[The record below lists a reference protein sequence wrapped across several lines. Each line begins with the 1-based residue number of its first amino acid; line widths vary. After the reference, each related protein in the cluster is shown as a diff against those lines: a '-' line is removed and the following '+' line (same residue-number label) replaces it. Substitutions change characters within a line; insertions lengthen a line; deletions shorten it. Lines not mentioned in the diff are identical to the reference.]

1 MTSMADNDFIYNY
14 LAPRTDDKV
23 IARGRDYYR
32 HGYVK
37 KLTLSPD
44 GRFIAE
50 VAGSEDEPYE
60 TFIEIKDDAVQDF
73 GCDCPYDWGDV
84 CKHLIAVALAIQDG
98 KFTQAQ
104 PRLSEQEFYE
114 LLLNIDPDELLDFL
128 AEYAKRDNDFEDAL
142 RVRFEEPDEQA
153 ELAKLGGKIDTAL
166 EDVSR
171 YGRGS
176 RWYDS
181 SSVDTSGISFEIEQR
196 AKQGHVLL
204 AFKSLE
210 TMYRKLIEVFE
221 EQEECEIA
229 DEVEDC
235 LRRMAEVADQTTV
248 SADQAYI
255 FDCCI
260 ALAALEDGKDYGAD
274 YEDQLLA
281 ISAKFVTQE
290 NIQELEEA
298 IALYEEEW
306 SAEDFALIRLTIIR
320 RLEGEQAADAF
331 IATNLRYNK
340 IREIAYEIALQRQD
354 LAQAECLCQNAAG
367 GDLVWLHRLFA
378 VHELMSDPKK
388 MIDTSRRIV
397 LRGDLNYYDKLKA
410 QLREI
415 GEWDAAYPV
424 LLEDCAQQLS
434 YINYMKVLRGECE
447 FDLLFEQLQAHPE
460 EVYAYGKFLAE
471 EYEGGVRSIYY
482 NQIRREAEK
491 AYGRDSYQVVCRHI
505 ENFAQTGFAPVAMTL
520 IEDFMQ
526 LYKRKPAFVDELRQT
541 EIRIK

>member
-1 MTSMADNDFIYNY
+1 MADYDFIYNY
-14 LAPRTDDKV
+14 LASRADDKIV
-23 IARGRDYYR
+23 ARGRGYYR
-32 HGYVK
+32 YGYVE
-37 KLTLSPD
+37 KLTLSPE
-44 GRFIAE
+44 GKFVAE
-50 VAGSEDEPYE
+50 VAGSEDDNYE
-60 TFIEIKDDAVQDF
+60 VFIEVKDGAVQDF

-98 KFTQAQ
+98 KFKQAQ
-104 PRLSEQEFYE
+104 PRLNEQGLYE
-114 LLLNIDPDELLDFL
+114 LLLDIDPDELLDFL
-128 AEYAKRDNDFEDAL
+128 ADYAKRDSDFEDAL
-142 RVRFEEPDEQA
+142 RVRFEEPDEQT
-153 ELAKLGGKIDTAL
+153 ELAKLGGKIDAAL

-221 EQEECEIA
+221 EQEECEVA

-235 LRRMAEVADQTTV
+235 LRQMREVADQAIDP
-248 SADQAYI
+248 ADQAYI
-255 FDCCI
+255 FECCI
-260 ALAALEDGKDYGAD
+260 SLAALEDGKDYGAE
-274 YEDQLLA
+274 YEDKLLA
-281 ISAKFVTQE
+281 IAAKFVTQD
-290 NIQELEEA
+290 NLQELEEA

-306 SAEDFALIRLTIIR
+306 RAEDFALIRLTIIR

-331 IATNLRYNK
+331 IAANLKHEK
-340 IREIAYEIALQRQD
+340 IREIACDIALQRQD

-367 GDLVWLHRLFA
+367 GELIWLHRLFS
-378 VHELMSDPKK
+378 VHELMNDPRK

-410 QLREI
+410 QLWEL
-415 GEWDAAYPV
+415 GEWEAAYPA
-424 LLEDCAQQLS
+424 LLEDCTRQLS
-434 YINYMKVLRGECE
+434 YINYMKILRDERE
-447 FDLLFEQLQAHPE
+447 YDLLFEQLQVHTE
-460 EVYAYGKFLAE
+460 EVYVYGKFLAE

-482 NQIRREAEK
+482 NQIRREAEN
-491 AYGRDSYQVVCRHI
+491 AYGRDSYQTVCRHI
-505 ENFAQTGFAPVAMTL
+505 ENFAQAGFAPVAMAL

-526 LYKRKPAFVDELRQT
+526 LYKRKPAFADELGQT
-541 EIRIK
+541 EKRIK